1 MIHRR
6 KKSSLPLLTGQAL
19 HSSRITQTQDN
30 FFESNKMQIVIIG
43 GGPSGIFTALLLA
56 EQGHGVTLLEANR
69 VIGGCH
75 RVDRVDGVFSEH
87 GPRIYVTN
95 YLNYKTLL
103 DLCGISFDD
112 HYVPYKYGFISAG
125 IDGVMTR
132 LHLSE
137 VCTIVL
143 SYVAFML
150 APSIFDKRSV
160 KDVCRHFAPSSLK
173 ILDNMCKL
181 TDGAGV
187 ERYTMRSF
195 LELVNQNL
203 LYKIVEPKAPNDSWL
218 WPAVQEK
225 LTSLG
230 VRVVHQAVTA
240 VTDDSTRVT
249 GVRTSRGLFFEGDAV
264 IVATPP
270 LHTAAILQRSSPL
283 VASAFG
289 VDIQQYMRDNTYD
302 TYVSFT
308 IHLDPTYKDKLPKV
322 WGRPTNDWNVAWIVM
337 SDYFVNEAAALISAT
352 IFDLDQKSSHTNLTA
367 NETSDAHDLVTEATR
382 QVLTALKIT
391 ASPRH
396 IVLNPRVFRRDGQW
410 STSDMPFMRTPK
422 STPVS
427 SVSSLSGLYWVGP
440 HNMNNRYAF
449 TSMENVCENVI
460 AFCNSFQTPGR
471 RRIQLRRA
479 WTVNGGVY
487 TTLCFLICAYIF
499 RFMKRRHGAYSDYM
513 PSRFHREA
521 WKNGR

>member
-1 MIHRR
+1 M
-6 KKSSLPLLTGQAL
+6 K
-19 HSSRITQTQDN
+19 
-30 FFESNKMQIVIIG
+30 IVIIG
-43 GGPSGIFTALLLA
+43 GGPAGIFTALLLA
-56 EQGHGVTLLEANR
+56 EQGHEVTVLEASR

-75 RVDRVDGVFSEH
+75 RVDRVDGLFSEH

-103 DLCGISFDD
+103 DICGIRFDD
-112 HYVPYKYGFISAG
+112 HYVTYKHGFISAG

-132 LHLSE
+132 LRLSE

-143 SYVAFML
+143 SYIAFML
-150 APSIFDKRSV
+150 APSFFDKRSV
-160 KDVCRHFAPSSLK
+160 KDVCRHFSPASLNV
-173 ILDNMCKL
+173 LDNMCKL

-203 LYKIVEPKAPNDSWL
+203 LYKIVQPKAPNDTWL
-218 WPAVQEK
+218 WPSVQEK

-230 VRVVHQAVTA
+230 VRVVHQPVLS

-249 GVRTSRGLFFEGDAV
+249 GVKTTRGVFFEADAV

-270 LHTAAILQRSSPL
+270 LHTAAILQRSSPS
-283 VASAFG
+283 VAAAFG
-289 VDIQQYMRDNTYD
+289 VDIQQHMLDNTYD

-337 SDYFVNEAAALISAT
+337 SDYFVDEAAALISAT

-367 NETSDAHDLVTEATR
+367 NETFDSHDLLTEATR
-382 QVLTALKIT
+382 QVLTALQIT
-391 ASPRH
+391 ASPRRV
-396 IVLNPRVFRRDGQW
+396 VLNPQVFRRDGRW
-410 STSDMPFMRTPK
+410 NTSDMPFMRTPK
-422 STPVS
+422 SIPVS

-440 HNMNNRYAF
+440 HNMKNTYAF

-460 AFCNSFQTPGR
+460 AFCNSFQTPGGK
-471 RRIQLRRA
+471 RIKLRRA
-479 WTVNGGVY
+479 WTVNGCVCM
-487 TTLCFLICAYIF
+487 TLCFLIVAYLF
-499 RFMKRRHGAYSDYM
+499 KYMKRRHLAIANGYSDYM
-513 PSRFHREA
+513 PSRVLRMVQE
-521 WKNGR
+521 NGR